1 MDGHDH
7 EAPRLKHQAP
17 NVVWRADIAMQRVV
31 RDSSTQA
38 APVLRS
44 VARAANW
51 WGGTGVVLFA
61 AVLWLGARAFKRRT
75 LAQVGLRGAEGLA
88 VASALSAIIKGLTGR
103 ARPFVTPGEPW
114 HWEFNRGWV
123 EAQFFSMP
131 SGHTTATMAF
141 AVAVTI
147 ATIEWKRTW
156 RLALAGPLLASALVV
171 AFARMYADQH
181 WLTDVIAAAALGAV
195 TSLILARVHA
205 KAEHPG
211 YARVMLGEPVQEA
224 ANSVGAAP

>member
-7 EAPRLKHQAP
+7 EAPRLKQQAP
-17 NVVWRADIAMQRVV
+17 NVAWRADIAMQRAV

-75 LAQVGLRGAEGLA
+75 VARVGLRGAEALA
-88 VASALSAIIKGLTGR
+88 VASAVSAIIKGLAGR

-131 SGHTTATMAF
+131 SGHTTATTAF

-147 ATIEWKRTW
+147 ATIEWKPAR
-156 RLALAGPLLASALVV
+156 RLALAGPLLVSALVV

-181 WLTDVIAAAALGAV
+181 WLSDVIVAEILGAV

-205 KAEHPG
+205 KAQHPG
-211 YARVMLGEPVQEA
+211 YARVMLGEPVHEA
-224 ANSVGAAP
+224 DNRVGATP